1 MESEDNSPALWTRV
15 IAGWLIL
22 LSLTKVTMANEPI
35 AVLSFAGTDRL
46 TEDLRL
52 LTELSGSAKVEE
64 QALSWLSRTSGIDNL
79 DGMDATR
86 PLGAVIETDGS
97 IVNPVAF
104 FPVNDA
110 QTLLASLSS
119 AVGPATRL
127 ERGLW
132 KIDQAEFSGFVREH
146 DGWMF
151 FAQNAA
157 ALEDLPDPV
166 SVLGNLPQQYD
177 SALRLNLQQVPDV
190 FRQFLIDLVRTLLRE
205 DLAQRADESAA
216 MHSLRSSWLR
226 FEFDVF
232 ERIVSESEQV
242 TVGYNVDAPSR
253 RAEFD
258 LHFRPLP
265 STSLAKALRNL
276 HQTETRFSTLIDGNA
291 AVVAHATLSMGTP
304 EIKRTTAHLNDL
316 RDPVLDLIA
325 STQMIQADDDR
336 EMLARLVATMFDT
349 AEATITSGRLDMAML
364 ASGDSPPV
372 TVFAAAHV
380 GTSENLKQ
388 LIERISETTTSGSLW
403 QLRLNVVELT
413 SRVEGEGQNQDASS
427 PKQIQVHALEFEA
440 ENAHVL
446 RRLFGDDAKLYLALG
461 NDVVWMGIGPETLTK
476 LRRIASGQVPTADKA
491 SDSDDLQTA
500 LPPVSA
506 ELKLGHIASVAA
518 QASDNFLWKFW
529 MGSIAQGLQSADDT
543 VAFQLHADQQELH
556 AHLAM
561 EEGVLRALAVALS
574 MRLANE
580 EPPTGL
586 PK

>member
-1 MESEDNSPALWTRV
+1 
-15 IAGWLIL
+15 
-22 LSLTKVTMANEPI
+22 
-35 AVLSFAGTDRL
+35 
-46 TEDLRL
+46 
-52 LTELSGSAKVEE
+52 
-64 QALSWLSRTSGIDNL
+64 
-79 DGMDATR
+79 
-86 PLGAVIETDGS
+86 
-97 IVNPVAF
+97 
-104 FPVNDA
+104 
-110 QTLLASLSS
+110 
-119 AVGPATRL
+119 
-127 ERGLW
+127 
-132 KIDQAEFSGFVREH
+132 
-146 DGWMF
+146 
-151 FAQNAA
+151 
-157 ALEDLPDPV
+157 
-166 SVLGNLPQQYD
+166 
-177 SALRLNLQQVPDV
+177 
-190 FRQFLIDLVRTLLRE
+190 
-205 DLAQRADESAA
+205 
-216 MHSLRSSWLR
+216 
-226 FEFDVF
+226 
-232 ERIVSESEQV
+232 
-242 TVGYNVDAPSR
+242 
-253 RAEFD
+253 
-258 LHFRPLP
+258 
-265 STSLAKALRNL
+265 
-276 HQTETRFSTLIDGNA
+276 
-291 AVVAHATLSMGTP
+291 
-304 EIKRTTAHLNDL
+304 
-316 RDPVLDLIA
+316 
-325 STQMIQADDDR
+325 
-336 EMLARLVATMFDT
+336 
-349 AEATITSGRLDMAML
+349 MAML